1 MRILFTFLLAGL
13 LSFTFSC
20 KKSEEV
26 QETSKISFK
35 QTEIKYAKGFIIT
48 DYGTYKELKVI
59 NPWQN
64 SDKTF
69 KYAIIDTSDNRENAL
84 NKKYFDGVIELPLT
98 NIVATSTTHIP
109 FLELLNEENT
119 LIGFPGCDYISS
131 EKTRIRINDSK
142 ITELGATDGMNTE
155 VLLALQPEAIITFGV
170 DRINKSLSAIKVA
183 KIPIIYNGDWM
194 EDSPLAKAEWIKFF
208 GVLFNKEALASVI
221 FKQIESDYLE
231 AKKLALQASKSPT
244 IMAGAMHKDVWYLPN
259 GKSPEALL
267 LNDANANY
275 LWKDTEGNGSLAL
288 SIENVI
294 EKAQNADIWIS
305 PSYYSDYKSLGSAS
319 EHYDLFKPFK
329 EKQIYSFTNTTG
341 ETGGVLYYELGV
353 ARPDLVLKDLI
364 KICHPELLSDYQTT
378 FFKPF

>member
-1 MRILFTFLLAGL
+1 MRILFTFFLAGL
-13 LSFTFSC
+13 LSFTFVSC
-20 KKSEEV
+20 KKYVEV
-26 QETSKISFK
+26 QNSSEKSSK
-35 QTEIKYAKGFIIT
+35 QTELKYAKGFTIT

-64 SDKTF
+64 AKKTF
-69 KYAIIDTSDNRENAL
+69 KYAITNSKNKDNVFDKE
-84 NKKYFDGVIELPLT
+84 KYDGVIELPLT

-109 FLELLNEENT
+109 FLELLNEENS

-131 EKTRIRINDSK
+131 AKTRNNIKTDK

-155 VLLALQPEAIITFGV
+155 VLLALQPNAIITFGV
-170 DRINKSLSAIKVA
+170 DGTNKSLSAIKLA

-208 GVLFNKEALASVI
+208 GVLFNKEALASVT
-221 FKQIESDYLE
+221 FEQIESDYLE
-231 AKKLALQASKSPT
+231 AKKLALQASNSPT
-244 IMAGAMHKDVWYLPN
+244 VMAGAMHKDVWYLPN
-259 GKSPEALL
+259 GKSPEALF

-275 LWKDTEGNGSLAL
+275 LWKDTDGNGSLAL

>member
-1 MRILFTFLLAGL
+1 MRTLFTFLLAGL

-20 KKSEEV
+20 KKSGEV
-26 QETSKISFK
+26 QETSEISSK
-35 QTEIKYAKGFIIT
+35 QTEIKYAKGFTIT
-48 DYGTYKELKVI
+48 DYETYKELKII

-64 SDKTF
+64 ADKTF
-69 KYAIIDTSDNRENAL
+69 TYAITSSESTKNAFD
-84 NKKYFDGVIELPLT
+84 KEKYDGVIELPLT

-109 FLELLNEENT
+109 FLELLNEEHA
-119 LIGFPGCDYISS
+119 LVGFPGCDYISS
-131 EKTRIRINDSK
+131 EKTRNRINAGK

-155 VLLALQPEAIITFGV
+155 VLLELQPNAIITFGV
-170 DRINKSLSAIKVA
+170 DGTNKSLSVIQVA
-183 KIPIIYNGDWM
+183 KIPILYNGDWM

-208 GVLFNKEALASVI
+208 GVLFDKQDQASVI

-244 IMAGAMHKDVWYLPN
+244 VMAGAMHKDVWYLPN
-259 GKSPEALL
+259 GKSPEALF
-267 LNDANANY
+267 LNDANAHY
-275 LWKDTEGNGSLAL
+275 LWKNTEGNGSLAL

-305 PSYYSDYKSLGSAS
+305 PSYYRDYQSLGSAS